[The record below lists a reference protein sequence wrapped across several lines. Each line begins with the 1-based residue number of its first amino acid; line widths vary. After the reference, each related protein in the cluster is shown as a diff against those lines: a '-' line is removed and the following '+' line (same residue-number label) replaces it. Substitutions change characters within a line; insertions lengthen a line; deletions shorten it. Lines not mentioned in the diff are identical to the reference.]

1 MARISGVD
9 LPNNKAVEYGLT
21 AIFGVGLFTARKV
34 CQLTNIDPTKK
45 VSELTDDDIANIRK
59 VLEEE
64 FTIEGSLR
72 TEISMNIKRL
82 VEIQSYRGS
91 RHRRNLPVRGQNC
104 KNNAR
109 TRKGP
114 KKSISNKKK

>member
-21 AIFGVGLFTARKV
+21 AIFGVGLFTSRKV
-34 CQLTNIDPTKK
+34 CRLTDIDPAKK

-82 VEIQSYRGS
+82 VEIQSYRGM

-114 KKSISNKKK
+114 KKSIANKKK

>member
-34 CQLTNIDPTKK
+34 CQMTDIDPTKK
-45 VSELTDDDIANIRK
+45 VSELTDDDSAAIRK

-82 VEIQSYRGS
+82 VEIQSYRGL
-91 RHRRNLPVRGQNC
+91 RHRKNLPVRGQNC

-114 KKSISNKKK
+114 KKSIANKKK